1 MNETPTAILDQA
13 AFQRVWRRVMPQD
26 RADCPF
32 TLEDPIS
39 ADPFPAPAP
48 LVRAPLPPLPAQAA
62 APQPIPCLGEASVG
76 ELPALKTR
84 MDAAAQARRTYR
96 ALARRAGR
104 RGLFSS
110 LAREKDRQLRQLSAA
125 YFLISGE
132 EYDPTTEAIPLPK
145 TTPLALREQ
154 FRWEQLEA
162 AALMEAAQST
172 ADPCLSR
179 LYRELAEES
188 RDQADRLRG
197 RLEQM

>member
-1 MNETPTAILDQA
+1 MNETPTAVLDQA

-39 ADPFPAPAP
+39 AVPTPAPAP
-48 LVRAPLPPLPAQAA
+48 LIRAPLPPLPAQAA

-76 ELPALKTR
+76 ELPALKVR

-96 ALARRAGR
+96 ALARRSGR

-110 LAREKDRQLRQLSAA
+110 LAREKDRQLRQLGAA
-125 YFLISGE
+125 CFLISGE
-132 EYDPTTEAIPLPK
+132 EYDPVTEPVPLPK

-154 FRWEQLEA
+154 FRWEQMEA

-188 RDQADRLRG
+188 REQADRLRG